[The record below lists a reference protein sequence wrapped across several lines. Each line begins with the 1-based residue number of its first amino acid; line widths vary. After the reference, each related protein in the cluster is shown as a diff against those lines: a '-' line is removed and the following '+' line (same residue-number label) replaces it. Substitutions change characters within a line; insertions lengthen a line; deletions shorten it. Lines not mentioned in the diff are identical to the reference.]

1 MNDKVQG
8 YCNSPL
14 YESPFRIGYLG
25 GGWGS
30 NLSVNGATN
39 TVRTPGGYLLQA
51 SKGDNAQLRLYD
63 PKTDTWTFLHGDPH
77 GKSSD
82 GNTFDFSKGPVTFVL
97 PDKTKVTVNP
107 TKLGNGNK
115 EFIHDVAITYGN
127 QGAVIKYSPSGEP
140 TTEARSNR
148 GDRLDRHNPDGVK
161 LFAQNELDDFTV
173 GRFGPEANGDLDRYA
188 NGPDYR
194 SGPCFGGGDRPHLP
208 TRPGDGPGWPRH
220 AGGPGPHS
228 SVGNLLAKAE
238 YFDQRADNAGSRA
251 EREYWER
258 KEARVEDRIKDRVE
272 DGWRYS
278 AVDNLLAK
286 EEYFD
291 RMGDRARSRV
301 EKEYW
306 ERKEKAVEDRIK
318 DIVT

>member
-8 YCNSPL
+8 YYNSPL
-14 YESPFRIGYLG
+14 YESPFRIGYAG
-25 GGWGS
+25 GGLRS

-51 SKGDNAQLRLYD
+51 SKGDNAQLKFYD

-82 GNTFDFSKGPVTFVL
+82 GNYFDFSKGPVSFVL
-97 PDKTKVTVNP
+97 PDGTKVTVNP

-140 TTEARSNR
+140 MTEARSNWA
-148 GDRLDRHNPDGVK
+148 DRLDRQNPDGVK

-208 TRPGDGPGWPRH
+208 TRPGTGLPNWRGDGPLGCWPRYSSGPDCGPDRGRHELVSNLRSQLRYFEWLEDH
-220 AGGPGPHS
+220 ARSP
-228 SVGNLLAKAE
+228 
-238 YFDQRADNAGSRA
+238 R
-251 EREYWER
+251 
-258 KEARVEDRIKDRVE
+258 EARQADRI
-272 DGWRYS
+272 
-278 AVDNLLAK
+278 
-286 EEYFD
+286 
-291 RMGDRARSRV
+291 GDKIRNEIRNRN
-301 EKEYW
+301 YW
-306 ERKEKAVEDRIK
+306 F
-318 DIVT
+318 T